1 MNRRWLAQLDK
12 ISEDEIGATYQAI
25 SDHAC
30 TPVWLCNVTKH
41 LFEEFPNNFYIY

>member
-1 MNRRWLAQLDK
+1 MNRRWLAHLEK
-12 ISEDEIGATYQAI
+12 VSEDEIGANYQAV
-25 SDHAC
+25 SDYVI